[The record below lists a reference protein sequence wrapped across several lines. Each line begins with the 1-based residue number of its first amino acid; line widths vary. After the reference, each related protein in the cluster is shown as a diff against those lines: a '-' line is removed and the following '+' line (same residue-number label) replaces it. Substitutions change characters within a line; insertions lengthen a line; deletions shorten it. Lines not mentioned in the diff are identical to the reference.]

1 MKQYVI
7 AQHPIKM
14 SLEFDNEW
22 MNALGIADSNI
33 DEMVE
38 EWEGVIKR
46 VSMYMYNEK
55 ARKDASEAMKGGDE

>member
-1 MKQYVI
+1 
-7 AQHPIKM
+7 M

-22 MNALGIADSNI
+22 MNALGISDSNI

-46 VSMYMYNEK
+46 VSKYMYNEK

>member
-38 EWEGVIKR
+38 EWEGVVKQ
-46 VSMYMYNEK
+46 VSKYMYNEK
-55 ARKDASEAMKGGDE
+55 ARQDASEAMKGGDE